1 MEIPCKLLLEKDE
14 GNVIRQVYLNNIEI
28 PNVFGVELSQTIDN
42 KSLWELTILIRVTDV
57 DIKEV

>member
-57 DIKEV
+57 DIEEV